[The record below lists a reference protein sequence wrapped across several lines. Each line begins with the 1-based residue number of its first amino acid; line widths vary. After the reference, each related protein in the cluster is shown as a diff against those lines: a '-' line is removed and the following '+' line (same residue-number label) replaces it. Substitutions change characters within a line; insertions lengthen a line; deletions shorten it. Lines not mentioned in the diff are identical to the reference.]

1 MNKQLLFDENAR
13 RKIQE
18 GINVVANAVK
28 VTLGPKG
35 RNVILDQEYGQPH
48 ITKDGVSVAKEIELK
63 DKYQNVGVKLIKSV
77 ASKTVNDVGD
87 ATTTSTVLTQA
98 IINEG
103 LKNVTSGANPMDL
116 KRGIDKAVEEVVKVI
131 KSVSIP
137 VDDRIAQVATI
148 SANNDEEIG
157 NLIAEAVSKVGRDGI
172 ITIEEAK
179 GTETYIQVNEGIQFN
194 TGFLSPYFITDR
206 DKSTC
211 VLEKPT
217 VLLYD
222 AKMSTLKEFYEVLE
236 QVMVRKESIL
246 VIASDYESEVLDTLI
261 LNKIKA
267 GFKICAVKI
276 PRLNKAEL
284 VEDISAVTG
293 AWVLNDTITKA
304 EHCHLGAA
312 EKIIID
318 KHTTTIINGRGDIL
332 PRHIK
337 QLQESGQTERASR
350 LQGGIATIYVG
361 ANSEV
366 ELVEKKDRIEDAVCA
381 TKAAI
386 EEGIVPGGGSVYIG
400 ALATN
405 LSFLTGDNPDENTGI
420 NIVKNA
426 LLYPLKQ
433 ICSNS
438 GIPGDVVVE
447 KIVHAKRQESLQYSA
462 IGLNTNGDYVAMP
475 VQKHY
480 GYNAKTNEYGNLI
493 EMGVIDPAKAVR
505 VALENAASVAGLFL
519 TTECVIVD
527 DVD

>member
-18 GINVVANAVK
+18 GINIVANAVK

-63 DKYQNVGVKLIKSV
+63 DRYQNVGVKLIKSV

-103 LKNVTSGANPMDL
+103 LKNVAAGANPMDL
-116 KRGIDKAVEEVVKVI
+116 KRGIDIAVNRVVKLV
-131 KSVSIP
+131 KEMALP
-137 VDDRIAQVATI
+137 VDDKIRQVATI
-148 SANNDEEIG
+148 SANNDEIIG
-157 NLIAEAVSKVGRDGI
+157 ELIADAVNKVGTNGI

-211 VLEKPT
+211 ILESPR
-217 VLLYD
+217 VLLYTS
-222 AKMSTLKEFYEVLE
+222 KMASLKDFYTVLE
-236 QVMVRKESIL
+236 QIMTRKESVLI
-246 VIASDYESEVLDTLI
+246 VASDYDSEVLDTLV

-276 PRLNKAEL
+276 PRLNRESIT
-284 VEDISAVTG
+284 EDIGVITG
-293 AWVLNDTITKA
+293 ASCLNDTINYVLPT
-304 EHCHLGAA
+304 HLGSA
-312 EKIIID
+312 EKIVID
-318 KHTTTIINGRGDIL
+318 KHTTTIINGKGTDL
-332 PRHIK
+332 AQHIQYLK
-337 QLQESGQTERASR
+337 ESGQEERASK

-366 ELVEKKDRIEDAVCA
+366 ELQEKKDRVEDAVCA

-386 EEGIVPGGGSVYIG
+386 EEGIVAGGGSVYVQ
-400 ALATN
+400 ALCVLEEIEEFEDN
-405 LSFLTGDNPDENTGI
+405 LDIRTGI
-420 NIVKNA
+420 HIVKQA
-426 LLYPLKQ
+426 LTYPIKQ
-433 ICSNS
+433 ICVNAGVSGDVAINTIQTLSMNS
-438 GIPGDVVVE
+438 GVF
-447 KIVHAKRQESLQYSA
+447 
-462 IGLNTNGDYVAMP
+462 T
-475 VQKHY
+475 Y
-480 GYNAKTNEYGNLI
+480 GYDAKNNEYTNLI
-493 EMGVIDPAKAVR
+493 EAGVIDPAKAVR

-527 DVD
+527 DIE

>member
-1 MNKQLLFDENAR
+1 MNKELLFNEDAR

-63 DKYQNVGVKLIKSV
+63 DRYQNVGVKLIKSV

-98 IINEG
+98 IVNEG
-103 LKNVTSGANPMDL
+103 LKNVTAGANPMDL
-116 KRGIDKAVEEVVKVI
+116 KKGIDIAVTEVVKYI
-131 KSVSIP
+131 KEVSLP
-137 VDDRIAQVATI
+137 VEDKIAQVATI

-157 NLIAEAVSKVGRDGI
+157 NLIASAVEKVGHSGI

-179 GTETYIQVNEGIQFN
+179 GTETYVQINEGIQFN

-211 VLEKPT
+211 VLEKPC

-222 AKMSTLKEFYEVLE
+222 SKMGTLKEFYEVLE
-236 QVMVRKESIL
+236 QVMTRKESIL
-246 VIASDYESEVLDTLI
+246 IVASDYESEVLDTLI

-267 GFKICAVKI
+267 NFKICAVKV
-276 PRLNKAEL
+276 PRLNRKEL
-284 VEDISAVTG
+284 IEDISAVTG
-293 AWVLNDTITKA
+293 AWILNDTFVKA

-312 EKIIID
+312 EKIVVD

-337 QLQESGQTERASR
+337 ELQESGQTERASK

-386 EEGIVPGGGSVYIG
+386 EEGIVPGGGSVYVR
-400 ALATN
+400 ALSSLN
-405 LSFLTGDNPDENTGI
+405 KLNNDNPDIKTGI
-420 NIVKNA
+420 NIIKNA
-426 LLYPLKQ
+426 LTYPIKQ
-433 ICSNS
+433 ICTNAGVS
-438 GIPGDVVVE
+438 GDVVVDS
-447 KIVHAKRQESLQYSA
+447 I
-462 IGLNTNGDYVAMP
+462 ITNRFVRCNS
-475 VQKHY
+475 Y
-480 GYNAKTNEYGNLI
+480 GYNAKTEEYGDLI
-493 EMGVIDPAKAVR
+493 EMGVIDPAKAIR
-505 VALENAASVAGLFL
+505 VALENSASVAGLFL

>member
-18 GINVVANAVK
+18 GINIVANAVK

-63 DKYQNVGVKLIKSV
+63 DRYQNVGVKLIKSV
-77 ASKTVNDVGD
+77 ANKTVNDVGD

-103 LKNVTSGANPMDL
+103 LKNVTAGANPMDL
-116 KRGIDKAVEEVVKVI
+116 KRGIDIAVNRVVKFV
-131 KSVSIP
+131 KEVALP
-137 VDDRIAQVATI
+137 VDDKIAQVATI
-148 SANNDEEIG
+148 SANNDSTIG
-157 NLIAEAVSKVGRDGI
+157 NLISDAVHQVGTEGI

-211 VLEKPT
+211 ILESPR
-217 VLLYD
+217 VLLYTS
-222 AKMSTLKEFYEVLE
+222 KMASLKDFYTVLE
-236 QVMVRKESIL
+236 QIMTRKESVLI
-246 VIASDYESEVLDTLI
+246 VASDYDSEVLDTLV

-276 PRLNKAEL
+276 PRLNKESIT
-284 VEDISAVTG
+284 EDISVITG
-293 AWVLNDTITKA
+293 ASCLNDTINYILPT
-304 EHCHLGAA
+304 HLGSA
-312 EKIIID
+312 EKIVID
-318 KHTTTIINGRGDIL
+318 KHTTTIINGNGTDL
-332 PRHIK
+332 AQHIQYLK
-337 QLQESGQTERASR
+337 ESGQEERASK

-366 ELVEKKDRIEDAVCA
+366 ELKEKKDRVEDAVCA

-386 EEGIVPGGGSVYIG
+386 EEGIVAGGGSVYVQ
-400 ALATN
+400 ALCILEELEELEEN
-405 LSFLTGDNPDENTGI
+405 LDIRTGI
-420 NIVKNA
+420 SIVKQA
-426 LLYPLKQ
+426 LTYPIKQ
-433 ICSNS
+433 ICANAGVSGDVAINTIQTLSMNS
-438 GIPGDVVVE
+438 GVF
-447 KIVHAKRQESLQYSA
+447 
-462 IGLNTNGDYVAMP
+462 T
-475 VQKHY
+475 Y
-480 GYNAKTNEYGNLI
+480 GYDAKNDEYTNLI
-493 EMGVIDPAKAVR
+493 ESGVIDPAKAVR

-527 DVD
+527 DIE

>member
-1 MNKQLLFDENAR
+1 MNKQLLFNEEAR
-13 RKIQE
+13 HKIQE

-77 ASKTVNDVGD
+77 ANKTVNDVGD

-103 LKNVTSGANPMDL
+103 LKNVTSGANPLDL
-116 KRGIDKAVEEVVKVI
+116 KKGIDAAVNKVVEYI
-131 KSVSIP
+131 KECAIP
-137 VDDRIAQVATI
+137 VDNKIAQVATI
-148 SANNDEEIG
+148 SANNDEIIG
-157 NLIAEAVSKVGRDGI
+157 NLIADAVNQIGTDGI
-172 ITIEEAK
+172 ITIEEAM

-211 VLEKPT
+211 VLENPY

-222 AKMSTLKEFYEVLE
+222 SKITDLKIFYNVLE
-236 QVMVRKESIL
+236 TIMSQKKSIL
-246 VIASDYESEVLDTLI
+246 IIANDYDSEVLDTLV

-267 GFKICAVKI
+267 NFKICAVKT
-276 PRLNKAEL
+276 PRLKKIEL
-284 VEDISAVTG
+284 HEDISAVTG
-293 AWVLNDTITKA
+293 ATIINDTFNTCLIN
-304 EHCHLGAA
+304 HLGIA

-318 KHTTTIINGRGDIL
+318 KHNTTIINGHGL
-332 PRHIK
+332 NLKEHLEYLK
-337 QLQESGQTERASR
+337 EHNEEERYSK
-350 LQGGIATIYVG
+350 LKGGIATIYVG

-366 ELVEKKDRIEDAVCA
+366 ELKEKKDRIEDAVCA

-386 EEGIVPGGGSVYIG
+386 EEGIVPGGGSVYIK
-400 ALATN
+400 AIDQLNNLIYTN
-405 LSFLTGDNPDENTGI
+405 SDI
-420 NIVKNA
+420 NIGVNIIRHT
-426 LLYPLKQ
+426 LCYPIKQ
-433 ICSNS
+433 ICSNAGIS
-438 GIPGDVVVE
+438 GNVIID
-447 KIVHAKRQESLQYSA
+447 KIISRERQPIKHAVY
-462 IGLNTNGDYVAMP
+462 IGNDQQGTCIYDPEMQN
-475 VQKHY
+475 Y
-480 GYNAKTNEYGNLI
+480 GYNVKTNEFGDLI

-527 DVD
+527 DID

>member
-1 MNKQLLFDENAR
+1 MNKQLMFNEEAR

-48 ITKDGVSVAKEIELK
+48 ITKDGVSVAREIELK
-63 DKYQNVGVKLIKSV
+63 DRYQNVGVKLIKSV

-87 ATTTSTVLTQA
+87 ATTTSTILTQA

-103 LKNVTSGANPMDL
+103 LKNVTAGANPMEL
-116 KRGIDKAVEEVVKVI
+116 KKGIDLAVAEVVKYI
-131 KSVSIP
+131 KEVSIP
-137 VDDRIAQVATI
+137 VENKIAQVATI

-157 NLIAEAVSKVGRDGI
+157 NLISDAVRQVGTNGI

-211 VLEKPT
+211 VLENPK

-222 AKMSTLKEFYEVLE
+222 SKMTSLKEFYNVLE
-236 QVMVRKESIL
+236 MIMSRKESIL
-246 VIASDYESEVLDTLI
+246 IVASDYDSEVLDTLI

-284 VEDISAVTG
+284 AEDISVITG
-293 AWVLNDTITKA
+293 ATKLNDLFKEISGY
-304 EHCHLGAA
+304 HLGFA
-312 EKIIID
+312 EKIVVD
-318 KHTTTIINGRGDIL
+318 KHTTTIINGGGKELKI
-332 PRHIK
+332 HIER
-337 QLQESGQTERASR
+337 LLANGQNERAVK
-350 LQGGIATIYVG
+350 LQGGIATLYVG

-366 ELVEKKDRIEDAVCA
+366 ELKEKKDRIEDAVCA

-400 ALATN
+400 ASTKLELPFGA
-405 LSFLTGDNPDENTGI
+405 SSDINTGI

-426 LLYPLKQ
+426 LYYPLQQ
-433 ICSNS
+433 ICKNA
-438 GIPGDVVVE
+438 GISGDVVVNE
-447 KIVHAKRQESLQYSA
+447 LINAKNQGKY
-462 IGLNTNGDYVAMP
+462 N
-475 VQKHY
+475 Y
-480 GYNAKTNEYGNLI
+480 GYNAKTEEYGNLI

-527 DVD
+527 DIE

>member
-18 GINVVANAVK
+18 GINIVANAVK

-63 DKYQNVGVKLIKSV
+63 DRYQNVGVKLIKSV

-116 KRGIDKAVEEVVKVI
+116 KRGIDIAVNRVVKFV
-131 KSVSIP
+131 KEVALP
-137 VDDRIAQVATI
+137 VDDKIAQVATI
-148 SANNDEEIG
+148 SANNDSTIG
-157 NLIAEAVSKVGRDGI
+157 NLISDAVNQVGTEGI

-211 VLEKPT
+211 ILESPR
-217 VLLYD
+217 VLLYTS
-222 AKMSTLKEFYEVLE
+222 KMASLKDFYTVLE
-236 QVMVRKESIL
+236 QIMTRKESVLI
-246 VIASDYESEVLDTLI
+246 VASDYDSEVLDTLV

-276 PRLNKAEL
+276 PRLNKESIT
-284 VEDISAVTG
+284 EDISIITG
-293 AWVLNDTITKA
+293 ASCLNDTINYILPT
-304 EHCHLGAA
+304 HLGSA
-312 EKIIID
+312 EKIVID
-318 KHTTTIINGRGDIL
+318 KHTTTIINGKGTDL
-332 PRHIK
+332 AQHIQYLK
-337 QLQESGQTERASR
+337 DSGQEERASK

-366 ELVEKKDRIEDAVCA
+366 ELKEKKDRVEDAVCA

-386 EEGIVPGGGSVYIG
+386 EEGIVAGGGSVYVQ
-400 ALATN
+400 ALCILEELEELEEN
-405 LSFLTGDNPDENTGI
+405 LDIRTGI
-420 NIVKNA
+420 SIVKQA
-426 LLYPLKQ
+426 LTYPIKQ
-433 ICSNS
+433 ICANAGVSGDVAINTIQTLSMNS
-438 GIPGDVVVE
+438 GVF
-447 KIVHAKRQESLQYSA
+447 
-462 IGLNTNGDYVAMP
+462 T
-475 VQKHY
+475 Y
-480 GYNAKTNEYGNLI
+480 GYDAKNDEYTNLI
-493 EMGVIDPAKAVR
+493 ESGVIDPAKAVR

-527 DVD
+527 DIE

>member
-1 MNKQLLFDENAR
+1 MNKQLLFNEDAR

-48 ITKDGVSVAKEIELK
+48 ITKDGVSVAREIELK

-87 ATTTSTVLTQA
+87 ATTTSTILTQA

-103 LKNVTSGANPMDL
+103 LKNVTAGANPMDL
-116 KRGIDKAVEEVVKVI
+116 KRGIDMAVEEVVKCI
-131 KSVSIP
+131 NETAIP

-157 NLIAEAVSKVGRDGI
+157 NLIADAVSKVGRDGI

-211 VLEKPT
+211 VLENPR
-217 VLLYD
+217 VLLYNS
-222 AKMSTLKEFYEVLE
+222 KMTNLKDFYGVLE
-236 QVMVRKESIL
+236 MVMARKESIL
-246 VIASDYESEVLDTLI
+246 IVASDYDSEVLDTLV

-267 GFKICAVKI
+267 GFKVCVVKT
-276 PRLNKAEL
+276 PRLNKEEL
-284 VEDISAVTG
+284 TEDISVITG
-293 AWVLNDTITKA
+293 ATKLNDLFTDI
-304 EHCHLGAA
+304 EMNHLGSA
-312 EKIIID
+312 EKIVVD
-318 KHTTTIINGRGDIL
+318 KHNTTIINGKGTEL
-332 PRHIK
+332 GSHIAY
-337 QLQESGQTERASR
+337 LMNHNQTERATK
-350 LQGGIATIYVG
+350 LQGGIATLYVG

-366 ELVEKKDRIEDAVCA
+366 ELKEKKDRIEDALCA

-386 EEGIVPGGGSVYIG
+386 EEGIVPGGGSIYVR
-400 ALATN
+400 ALAKN
-405 LSFLTGDNPDENTGI
+405 LSLLLSGNPDINTGI

-426 LLYPLKQ
+426 LMYPLKQ
-433 ICSNS
+433 ICSNA
-438 GIPGDVVVE
+438 GVPGDVVVE
-447 KIVHAKRQESLQYSA
+447 KLVHSHRQDR
-462 IGLNTNGDYVAMP
+462 IN
-475 VQKHY
+475 Y
-480 GYNAKTNEYGNLI
+480 GYNAKTNLYGDLI

-527 DVD
+527 DTE

>member
-1 MNKQLLFDENAR
+1 MNKQLLFNEDAR

-63 DKYQNVGVKLIKSV
+63 DKYHNVGVKLIKSV

-103 LKNVTSGANPMDL
+103 LKNVTAGANPMDL
-116 KRGIDKAVEEVVKVI
+116 KKGIDMAVEEVVEVI
-131 KSVSIP
+131 KTIAIP
-137 VDDRIAQVATI
+137 VDNMIAQVATI

-157 NLIAEAVSKVGRDGI
+157 NLIAKAVEKVGRDGI

-211 VLEKPT
+211 VLENPR

-222 AKMSTLKEFYEVLE
+222 AKMSTLKDFYEVLE
-236 QVMVRKESIL
+236 QVMNRKESIL
-246 VIASDYESEVLDTLI
+246 IVASDYDSEVLDTLV

-267 GFKICAVKI
+267 GFKVCVVKT

-284 VEDISAVTG
+284 TEDISAVTG
-293 AWVLNDTITKA
+293 ATVLNDTFDRVLPG
-304 EHCHLGAA
+304 HLGSA
-312 EKIIID
+312 EKIVVD
-318 KHTTTIINGRGDIL
+318 KHTTTVINGRGDVL
-332 PRHIK
+332 PQHIARLK
-337 QLQESGQTERASR
+337 ETEQFERASK
-350 LQGGIATIYVG
+350 LEGGIATLYVG

-386 EEGIVPGGGSVYIG
+386 EEGIVPGGGSVYIR
-400 ALATN
+400 AVEP
-405 LSFLTGDNPDENTGI
+405 LTELHVDNPDVQTGI
-420 NIVKNA
+420 NIIKNA
-426 LLYPLKQ
+426 LAYPIKQ
-433 ICSNS
+433 ICANAGVS
-438 GIPGDVVVE
+438 GDVIINNILE
-447 KIVHAKRQESLQYSA
+447 NEL
-462 IGLNTNGDYVAMP
+462 
-475 VQKHY
+475 HY
-480 GYNAKTNEYGNLI
+480 DNFGYNAKNNTYCNMINAGI
-493 EMGVIDPAKAVR
+493 IDPAKAVR

-527 DVD
+527 DIE

>member
-18 GINVVANAVK
+18 GINIVANAVK

-63 DKYQNVGVKLIKSV
+63 DRYQNVGVKLIKSV

-103 LKNVTSGANPMDL
+103 LKNVTAGANPMDL
-116 KRGIDKAVEEVVKVI
+116 KRGIDIAVNRVVKFV
-131 KSVSIP
+131 KEVALP
-137 VDDRIAQVATI
+137 VDDKIAQVATI
-148 SANNDEEIG
+148 SANNDSTIG
-157 NLIAEAVSKVGRDGI
+157 NLISDAVNQVGTEGI

-211 VLEKPT
+211 ILESPR
-217 VLLYD
+217 VLLYTS
-222 AKMSTLKEFYEVLE
+222 KMASLKDFYTVLE
-236 QVMVRKESIL
+236 QIMTRKESVLI
-246 VIASDYESEVLDTLI
+246 VASDYDSEVLDTLV

-276 PRLNKAEL
+276 PRLNNESIT
-284 VEDISAVTG
+284 EDISIITG
-293 AWVLNDTITKA
+293 ASRLNDTINYILPT
-304 EHCHLGAA
+304 HLGSA
-312 EKIIID
+312 EKIVID
-318 KHTTTIINGRGDIL
+318 KHTTTIINGKGTDL
-332 PRHIK
+332 AQHIQYLK
-337 QLQESGQTERASR
+337 DSGQEERASK

-366 ELVEKKDRIEDAVCA
+366 ELKEKKDRVEDAVCA

-386 EEGIVPGGGSVYIG
+386 EEGIVAGGGSVYVQ
-400 ALATN
+400 ALCILEELEELEEN
-405 LSFLTGDNPDENTGI
+405 LDIRTGI
-420 NIVKNA
+420 SIVKQA
-426 LLYPLKQ
+426 LTYPIKQ
-433 ICSNS
+433 ICANAGVSGDVAINTIQTLSMNS
-438 GIPGDVVVE
+438 GVF
-447 KIVHAKRQESLQYSA
+447 
-462 IGLNTNGDYVAMP
+462 T
-475 VQKHY
+475 Y
-480 GYNAKTNEYGNLI
+480 GYDAKNDEYTNLI
-493 EMGVIDPAKAVR
+493 ESGVIDPAKAVR

-527 DVD
+527 DIE

>member
-1 MNKQLLFDENAR
+1 MTKQLLFDESAR

-63 DKYQNVGVKLIKSV
+63 DRYQNVGVKLIKSV

-98 IINEG
+98 IVNEG
-103 LKNVTSGANPMDL
+103 LKNVTAGANPMDL
-116 KRGIDKAVEEVVKVI
+116 KKGIDMAVSEVVDYI
-131 KSVSIP
+131 EALAIP
-137 VDDRIAQVATI
+137 VDDKIAQVATI

-157 NLIAEAVSKVGRDGI
+157 NLIADAVSKVGRDGI

-211 VLEKPT
+211 VLENPR
-217 VLLYD
+217 VLVYD
-222 AKMSTLKEFYEVLE
+222 SKMTSLKDFYGVLE
-236 QVMVRKESIL
+236 QVMSRKESIL
-246 VIASDYESEVLDTLI
+246 IVATDYDSEVIDTLV

-267 GFKICAVKI
+267 GFKICAVKA
-276 PRLNKAEL
+276 PRLNKTEL
-284 VEDISAVTG
+284 LEDISVITNAFC
-293 AWVLNDTITKA
+293 LNDLMGGVGMN
-304 EHCHLGAA
+304 HLGGS
-312 EKIIID
+312 EKIIVD
-318 KHTTTIINGRGDIL
+318 KHTTTIINGNGTNL
-332 PRHIK
+332 SKHIEYL
-337 QLQESGQTERASR
+337 LQHGQEERAAK
-350 LQGGIATIYVG
+350 LQGGIATLYVG

-366 ELVEKKDRIEDAVCA
+366 ELKEKKDRIEDALCA

-386 EEGIVPGGGSVYIG
+386 EEGIVPGGGSVYVR
-400 ALATN
+400 AAKN
-405 LSFLTGDNPDENTGI
+405 LENLGSTVPDVQTGI
-420 NIVKNA
+420 NIIKNA
-426 LLYPLKQ
+426 LLYPIKQ
-433 ICSNS
+433 ICSNA
-438 GIPGDVVVE
+438 GISGDVV
-447 KIVHAKRQESLQYSA
+447 AKE
-462 IGLNTNGDYVAMP
+462 ILNPFATTN
-475 VQKHY
+475 Y
-480 GYNAKTNEYGNLI
+480 GYNAKDEFYGDMI
-493 EMGVIDPAKAVR
+493 ELGIIDPAKAVR

-527 DVD
+527 DID

>member
-1 MNKQLLFDENAR
+1 MSKQLLFDENAR

-18 GINVVANAVK
+18 GINIVANAVK

-63 DKYQNVGVKLIKSV
+63 DRYQNVGVKLIKSV

-103 LKNVTSGANPMDL
+103 LKNVTAGANPMDL
-116 KRGIDKAVEEVVKVI
+116 KRGIDIAVNRVVKFVKEI
-131 KSVSIP
+131 ALP
-137 VDDRIAQVATI
+137 VDNRIAQVATI
-148 SANNDEEIG
+148 SANNDSTIG
-157 NLIAEAVSKVGRDGI
+157 NLISDAVNQVGTEGI

-211 VLEKPT
+211 ILESPR
-217 VLLYD
+217 VLLYTS
-222 AKMSTLKEFYEVLE
+222 KMASLKDFYTVLE
-236 QVMVRKESIL
+236 QIMTRKESVLI
-246 VIASDYESEVLDTLI
+246 VASDYDSEVLDTLV

-276 PRLNKAEL
+276 PRLNKESIT
-284 VEDISAVTG
+284 EDISIITG
-293 AWVLNDTITKA
+293 ASCLNDTINHILPT
-304 EHCHLGAA
+304 HLGSA
-312 EKIIID
+312 EKIVID
-318 KHTTTIINGRGDIL
+318 KHTTTIINGKGSDL
-332 PRHIK
+332 TQHIQYLK
-337 QLQESGQTERASR
+337 EQGQEERASK

-366 ELVEKKDRIEDAVCA
+366 ELKEKKDRVEDAVCA

-386 EEGIVPGGGSVYIG
+386 EEGIVAGGGSVYVQ
-400 ALATN
+400 ALTILEELEEFEDN
-405 LSFLTGDNPDENTGI
+405 LDIRTGI
-420 NIVKNA
+420 KIVKHA
-426 LLYPLKQ
+426 LTYPIKQ
-433 ICSNS
+433 ICANAGVSGDVAINTIQTLSMNS
-438 GIPGDVVVE
+438 GVF
-447 KIVHAKRQESLQYSA
+447 
-462 IGLNTNGDYVAMP
+462 T
-475 VQKHY
+475 Y
-480 GYNAKTNEYGNLI
+480 GYDAKNDEYTNLI
-493 EMGVIDPAKAVR
+493 ESGVIDPAKAVR

-527 DVD
+527 DIE

>member
-1 MNKQLLFDENAR
+1 MNKQLLFNEDAR

-77 ASKTVNDVGD
+77 ASKTVSDVGD

-116 KRGIDKAVEEVVKVI
+116 KKGIDMAVEEVVEVI
-131 KSVSIP
+131 KEIAIP
-137 VDDRIAQVATI
+137 VDDKIAQVATI
-148 SANNDEEIG
+148 SANNDETIG
-157 NLIAEAVSKVGRDGI
+157 NLIAEAVNKVGRDGI

-304 EHCHLGAA
+304 EHIHLGAA
-312 EKIIID
+312 EKIVID

-337 QLQESGQTERASR
+337 QLQESGQTERASK

-386 EEGIVPGGGSVYIG
+386 EEGIVPGGGSVYIR
-400 ALATN
+400 AIEP
-405 LSFLTGDNPDENTGI
+405 LSELESDNADVKTGI
-420 NIVKNA
+420 NIIKNA
-426 LLYPLKQ
+426 LAYPIKQ
-433 ICSNS
+433 ICANAGVS
-438 GIPGDVVVE
+438 GDVV
-447 KIVHAKRQESLQYSA
+447 I
-462 IGLNTNGDYVAMP
+462 NTILKNELGYDNF
-475 VQKHY
+475 
-480 GYNAKTNEYGNLI
+480 GYNAKRDTYCNMINVGI
-493 EMGVIDPAKAVR
+493 IDPAKAVR

-527 DVD
+527 DID

>member
-1 MNKQLLFDENAR
+1 MNKMLLFNEDAR

-35 RNVILDQEYGQPH
+35 RNVVLDQEYGQPH

-63 DKYQNVGVKLIKSV
+63 DRYQNVGVKLIKSV

-103 LKNVTSGANPMDL
+103 LKNVTAGANPMDL
-116 KRGIDKAVEEVVKVI
+116 KRGIDMAVEKVVKYI
-131 KSVSIP
+131 KETAIP
-137 VDDRIAQVATI
+137 VDGKIAQVATI

-157 NLIAEAVSKVGRDGI
+157 NLIADAVNQVGRDGI
-172 ITIEEAK
+172 ITVEESN
-179 GTETYIQVNEGIQFN
+179 GTETYIKVNEGIQFN

-211 VLEKPT
+211 VLENPR

-222 AKMSTLKEFYEVLE
+222 AKMGTLKEFYEVLE
-236 QVMVRKESIL
+236 QVMNRKESIL
-246 VIASDYESEVLDTLI
+246 IVASDYDSEVLDTLV

-267 GFKICAVKI
+267 GFKVCVVKT

-284 VEDISAVTG
+284 TEDISAVTG
-293 AWVLNDTITKA
+293 AMILNDAFEKA
-304 EHCHLGAA
+304 LPGHLGAA
-312 EKIIID
+312 EKIVVD
-318 KHTTTIINGRGDIL
+318 KHTTTIINGRGDNL
-332 PRHIK
+332 AQHTARLK
-337 QLQESGQTERASR
+337 EKGQLERATK
-350 LQGGIATIYVG
+350 LEGGIATLYIG

-366 ELVEKKDRIEDAVCA
+366 ELKEKKDRIEDALCA

-386 EEGIVPGGGSVYIG
+386 SEGIIPGGGSVYIG
-400 ALATN
+400 AITSLDMVCDKN
-405 LSFLTGDNPDENTGI
+405 HDIDTGI
-420 NIVKNA
+420 NIIRQA
-426 LLYPLKQ
+426 LLQPLKQ
-433 ICSNS
+433 ICSNAGAS
-438 GIPGDVVVE
+438 GDIVIG
-447 KIVHAKRQESLQYSA
+447 KIIHAKRQQDNA
-462 IGLNTNGDYVAMP
+462 
-475 VQKHY
+475 Y
-480 GYNAKTNEYGNLI
+480 GYNAKTEEYGNLLD
-493 EMGVIDPAKAVR
+493 MGVIDPAKAVR

-527 DVD
+527 DID

>member
-1 MNKQLLFDENAR
+1 MNKQLMFNEDAR

-48 ITKDGVSVAKEIELK
+48 ITKDGVSVAREIELK

-103 LKNVTSGANPMDL
+103 LKNVTAGANPMDL
-116 KRGIDKAVEEVVKVI
+116 KKGIDLAVEEVVKCI
-131 KSVSIP
+131 KETAVP
-137 VDDRIAQVATI
+137 VDNRIAQVATI

-157 NLIAEAVSKVGRDGI
+157 NLIADAVNKVGRDGI

-211 VLEKPT
+211 VLENPR

-222 AKMSTLKEFYEVLE
+222 SKMGTLKEFYEVLE
-236 QVMVRKESIL
+236 QIMSRKESIL
-246 VIASDYESEVLDTLI
+246 IVASDYDSEVLDTLI

-267 GFKICAVKI
+267 NFKICVIKI
-276 PRLNKAEL
+276 PRLNHKDW
-284 VEDISAVTG
+284 VEDISAITG
-293 AWVLNDTITKA
+293 AMVLNDTFEKA
-304 EHCHLGAA
+304 LPGHLGSA
-312 EKIIID
+312 EKIVVD
-318 KHTTTIINGRGDIL
+318 KHTTTIINGRGDRL
-332 PRHIK
+332 PQH
-337 QLQESGQTERASR
+337 LQYLKDNRFEERLSK

-361 ANSEV
+361 AGSEV

-386 EEGIVPGGGSVYIG
+386 EEGIVPGGGSIYIR
-400 ALATN
+400 ALAKN
-405 LSFLTGDNPDENTGI
+405 LSLLLSGNPDINTGI

-426 LLYPLKQ
+426 LMYPLKQ
-433 ICSNS
+433 ICSNA
-438 GIPGDVVVE
+438 GVPGDVVVE
-447 KIVHAKRQESLQYSA
+447 KLVHSHRQDRV
-462 IGLNTNGDYVAMP
+462 N
-475 VQKHY
+475 Y
-480 GYNAKTNEYGNLI
+480 GYNAKTNLYGDLI

-527 DVD
+527 DMD

>member
-1 MNKQLLFDENAR
+1 MNKQLLFNEDAR

-77 ASKTVNDVGD
+77 ANKTVNDVGD

-98 IINEG
+98 IVNEG

-116 KRGIDKAVEEVVKVI
+116 KRGIDLAVDAAVKYI
-131 KSVSIP
+131 REVSIP
-137 VDDRIAQVATI
+137 VEDRIAQVATI
-148 SANNDEEIG
+148 SANNDETIG
-157 NLIAEAVSKVGRDGI
+157 NLISEAVSKVGNQGI

-246 VIASDYESEVLDTLI
+246 IIASDYESEVLDTLI

-267 GFKICAVKI
+267 NFKICVVKI
-276 PRLNKAEL
+276 PRLNKTEL

-312 EKIIID
+312 EKIVID

-332 PRHIK
+332 PRHIQ
-337 QLQESGQTERASR
+337 QLQESGQTERASK

-386 EEGIVPGGGSVYIG
+386 EEGIIPGGGSVYVR
-400 ALATN
+400 ASKLLDSLTN
-405 LSFLTGDNPDENTGI
+405 SNPDIQTGI
-420 NIVKNA
+420 NIIKNA
-426 LLYPLKQ
+426 LLYPIKQ
-433 ICSNS
+433 ICSNA
-438 GIPGDVVVE
+438 GISGDVIINDLTTE
-447 KIVHAKRQESLQYSA
+447 
-462 IGLNTNGDYVAMP
+462 LNLSEIS
-475 VQKHY
+475 Y
-480 GYNAKTNEYGNLI
+480 GYNAKTNTTCDLI
-493 EMGVIDPAKAVR
+493 ESGVIDPAKAVR

-527 DVD
+527 DLE

>member
-1 MNKQLLFDENAR
+1 MNKQLLFNEDAR

-18 GINVVANAVK
+18 GIDVVANAVK

-77 ASKTVNDVGD
+77 ANKTVNDVGD

-98 IINEG
+98 IIKEG
-103 LKNVTSGANPMDL
+103 LKNVTAGANPMDL
-116 KRGIDKAVEEVVKVI
+116 KKGIDIAVSEAVRYIKEV
-131 KSVSIP
+131 SVP
-137 VDDRIAQVATI
+137 VGDKIAQVATI

-157 NLIAEAVSKVGRDGI
+157 NLIAEAVAKVGHDGI

-211 VLEKPT
+211 VLENPK

-222 AKMSTLKEFYEVLE
+222 SKMSTLKEFYEVLE
-236 QVMVRKESIL
+236 QVMSRKESIL
-246 VIASDYESEVLDTLI
+246 IIASDYESEVLDTLI

-293 AWVLNDTITKA
+293 AWTLNDLITKA
-304 EHCHLGAA
+304 EHSHLGAA
-312 EKIIID
+312 EKIVID
-318 KHTTTIINGRGDIL
+318 KHTTTIINGRGDTL
-332 PRHIK
+332 PEHIK
-337 QLQESGQTERASR
+337 QLQESGQAERASR

-366 ELVEKKDRIEDAVCA
+366 ELIEKKDRIEDAVCA

-400 ALATN
+400 ASTKLE
-405 LSFLTGDNPDENTGI
+405 FLIDSNSDIQTGI
-420 NIVKNA
+420 RIV
-426 LLYPLKQ
+426 LLTLYHPLKQ
-433 ICSNS
+433 ICSNAGVS
-438 GIPGDVVVE
+438 GDIVVG
-447 KIVHAKRQESLQYSA
+447 KLVHAKRQND
-462 IGLNTNGDYVAMP
+462 NT
-475 VQKHY
+475 Y
-480 GYNAKTNEYGNLI
+480 GYNAKIDDYGDLV

-505 VALENAASVAGLFL
+505 VA
-519 TTECVIVD
+519 
-527 DVD
+527 

>member
-1 MNKQLLFDENAR
+1 MNKQLMFNEDAR

-63 DKYQNVGVKLIKSV
+63 DRYQNVGVKLIKSV

-103 LKNVTSGANPMDL
+103 LKNVTAGANPMEL
-116 KRGIDKAVEEVVKVI
+116 KKGIDLAVAEVVKYI
-131 KSVSIP
+131 KEVSVP
-137 VDDRIAQVATI
+137 VKDKIAQVATI

-157 NLIAEAVSKVGRDGI
+157 NLISDAVRQVGTDGI

-211 VLEKPT
+211 VLENPK

-222 AKMSTLKEFYEVLE
+222 SKMTSLKEFYGVLE
-236 QVMVRKESIL
+236 MIMSRKESIL
-246 VIASDYESEVLDTLI
+246 IVASDYDSEVLDTLI

-284 VEDISAVTG
+284 AEDISVITG
-293 AWVLNDTITKA
+293 AIKLNDLFKEISG
-304 EHCHLGAA
+304 HHLGSA
-312 EKIIID
+312 EKIVVD
-318 KHTTTIINGRGDIL
+318 KHTTTIINGGGKEL
-332 PRHIK
+332 GMHIAR
-337 QLQESGQTERASR
+337 LLEDGQNERAAK
-350 LQGGIATIYVG
+350 LQGGIATLYVG

-366 ELVEKKDRIEDAVCA
+366 ELVEKKDRIEDALCA

-386 EEGIVPGGGSVYIG
+386 EEGIVPGGGSVYVRAAKKIES
-400 ALATN
+400 
-405 LSFLTGDNPDENTGI
+405 LSSTTPDIQTGI
-420 NIVKNA
+420 NIIKNA
-426 LLYPLKQ
+426 LLYPIKQ
-433 ICSNS
+433 ICSNAGVS
-438 GIPGDVVVE
+438 GDVV
-447 KIVHAKRQESLQYSA
+447 AKE
-462 IGLNTNGDYVAMP
+462 ILNPFATTN
-475 VQKHY
+475 Y
-480 GYNAKTNEYGNLI
+480 GYNAKDEFYGDMI
-493 EMGVIDPAKAVR
+493 ELGIIDPAKAVR

-527 DVD
+527 DVE

>member
-1 MNKQLLFDENAR
+1 MNMNKELLFQEDAR

-63 DKYQNVGVKLIKSV
+63 DRYQNVGVKLIKSV

-103 LKNVTSGANPMDL
+103 LKNVTAGANPMDL
-116 KRGIDKAVEEVVKVI
+116 KKGIDLAVAEVVKCI
-131 KSVSIP
+131 KETAIP
-137 VDDRIAQVATI
+137 VDDKIAQVATI

-157 NLIAEAVSKVGRDGI
+157 NLIADAVAKVGHDGI

-211 VLEKPT
+211 ILENPR

-222 AKMSTLKEFYEVLE
+222 SKMNTLKEFYEVLE
-236 QVMVRKESIL
+236 QVMNRKESIL
-246 VIASDYESEVLDTLI
+246 IVASDYDSEVLDTLV

-267 GFKICAVKI
+267 GFKVCVVKT
-276 PRLNKAEL
+276 PRLNKTEL

-293 AWVLNDTITKA
+293 ATVLNDMFEKVLPG
-304 EHCHLGAA
+304 HLGSA
-312 EKIIID
+312 EKIVVD

-332 PRHIK
+332 PQHIARLK
-337 QLQESGQTERASR
+337 ESNQVERASK
-350 LQGGIATIYVG
+350 LEGGIATLYVG

-366 ELVEKKDRIEDAVCA
+366 ELVEKKDRIEDALCA

-386 EEGIVPGGGSVYIG
+386 EEGIVPGGGSMYIR
-400 ALATN
+400 AFARN
-405 LSFLTGDNPDENTGI
+405 LSFPLSENPDVNTGI

-426 LLYPLKQ
+426 LMYPLKQ
-433 ICSNS
+433 LCSNA

-447 KIVHAKRQESLQYSA
+447 KLVHSQRQNR
-462 IGLNTNGDYVAMP
+462 IN
-475 VQKHY
+475 Y
-480 GYNAKTNEYGNLI
+480 GYNAKTNSYGDLI

-527 DVD
+527 DIN

>member
-1 MNKQLLFDENAR
+1 MNKQLLFNEDAR

-63 DKYQNVGVKLIKSV
+63 DRYQNVGVKLIKSV
-77 ASKTVNDVGD
+77 ANKTVNDVGD

-103 LKNVTSGANPMDL
+103 LKNVTAGANPMDL
-116 KRGIDKAVEEVVKVI
+116 KKGIDLAVEEVVKVI
-131 KSVSIP
+131 KTIAIP

-148 SANNDEEIG
+148 SANNDETIG
-157 NLIAEAVSKVGRDGI
+157 NLIAEAVNKVGREGI

-246 VIASDYESEVLDTLI
+246 IIASDYESEVLDTLI

-293 AWVLNDTITKA
+293 AWILNDTITKA

-312 EKIIID
+312 EKIVID

-332 PRHIK
+332 PRHIQ

-386 EEGIVPGGGSVYIG
+386 EEGIVPGGGSVYIR
-400 ALATN
+400 ALSRLN
-405 LSFLTGDNPDENTGI
+405 DLNSDDIDIRTGI
-420 NIVKNA
+420 SIIKHA
-426 LLYPLKQ
+426 LTYPIKQ
-433 ICSNS
+433 ICANA
-438 GIPGDVVVE
+438 GISGDVV
-447 KIVHAKRQESLQYSA
+447 INTIQEAECNSIHQVGVMCIEY
-462 IGLNTNGDYVAMP
+462 DYY
-475 VQKHY
+475 QNY
-480 GYNAKTNEYGNLI
+480 GYNAKTNEFGNLI
-493 EMGVIDPAKAVR
+493 NMGVIDPAKAVR

-527 DVD
+527 DLE